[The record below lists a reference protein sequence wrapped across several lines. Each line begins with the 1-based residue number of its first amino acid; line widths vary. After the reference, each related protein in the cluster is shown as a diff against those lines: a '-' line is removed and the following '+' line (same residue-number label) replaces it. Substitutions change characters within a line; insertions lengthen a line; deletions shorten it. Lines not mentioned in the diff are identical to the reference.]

1 MEQESPT
8 SIAKRRAKLVRRFA
22 GDFILAAAFVASV
35 FISKNITEGDATAS
49 NNFLAALLP
58 AIILTAWFLFLARQI
73 RDYGEFEQMIAVRA
87 VAIAG
92 AVTVWSASVWGL
104 FILMAGAPTLPLV
117 MAAPFAAFVYSAVH
131 TFLSASFR

>member
-22 GDFILAAAFVASV
+22 GDFVLAAAFVAAV
-35 FISKNITEGDATAS
+35 FVSKNITEGAPTTSHGAM
-49 NNFLAALLP
+49 AALLP
-58 AIILTAWFLFLARQI
+58 AIILTAWFLYLARQI

-92 AVTVWSASVWGL
+92 AITVWGASVWGL
-104 FILMAGAPTLPLV
+104 FILMAGAPALPLV

-131 TFLSASFR
+131 SFLSASFR